1 MAERSAKGEAR
12 NPVPELVTEL
22 EKAVT
27 EVFVGSGETVRLA
40 VLGLLGGLHVLIED
54 IPGVGKTTLASALSR
69 AAGLSFSRIQFTPD
83 MLPGDVLGM
92 NVWDP
97 ALHSFVFREGPV
109 NAAFILADE
118 LNRTSPRTQSAFL
131 EAMQDG
137 QITIDGKTRVLPQ
150 PFFLIATQN
159 PASFAG
165 TFPLPEAELDR
176 FGLSFP
182 IGYPSREDE
191 AEILRRKSLPGVM
204 PGLAPDRRA
213 AQGDDVRAVTD
224 SESILSARQFI
235 STIHVSD
242 PVRDYIVQIIRET
255 RSNAN
260 IRLGA
265 SPRAAI
271 FLQQAAR
278 TKAAADGRDYIIP
291 EDVESM
297 AETVLA
303 HRIQLS
309 SQARL
314 SQADT
319 RQCVRSVCAA
329 VPKPTGL

>member
-1 MAERSAKGEAR
+1 MDDKAAAKAQSVRTLVLNLEQSVSEA
-12 NPVPELVTEL
+12 
-22 EKAVT
+22 
-27 EVFVGSGETVRLA
+27 FVGSSETIRLA
-40 VLGLLGGLHVLIED
+40 ILGLVGGLHVLIED
-54 IPGVGKTTLASALSR
+54 IPGVGKTTLAAALSR

-92 NVWDP
+92 SVWDP
-97 ALHSFVFREGPV
+97 QLHDFVFREGPI
-109 NAAFILADE
+109 NAGFILADE

-137 QITIDGKTRVLPQ
+137 QVTIDGKTRILPK

-176 FGLSFP
+176 FGISFP

-191 AEILRRKSLPGVM
+191 TEILRRKSLIASDVKTVSNAEEI
-204 PGLAPDRRA
+204 LATRET
-213 AQGDDVRAVTD
+213 VNTLHI
-224 SESILSARQFI
+224 ESNI
-235 STIHVSD
+235 
-242 PVRDYIVQIIRET
+242 RDYIVQLVRKT
-255 RSNAN
+255 RTSGD

-278 TKAAADGRDYIIP
+278 AKAASEGRAFVIP
-291 EDVESM
+291 EDVEAM
-297 AETVLA
+297 AEPVLA

-314 SQADT
+314 SQTDT
-319 RQCVRSVCAA
+319 RKCIRAVCGA

>member
-1 MAERSAKGEAR
+1 MAARSQRNVEG
-12 NPVPELVTEL
+12 NPVPGLSSGL
-22 EKAVT
+22 EESVAG
-27 EVFVGSGETVRLA
+27 VFVGSKETIRLA

-69 AAGLSFSRIQFTPD
+69 AASLSFSRIQFTPD

-97 ALHSFVFREGPV
+97 SLHSFVFREGPV

-137 QITIDGKTRVLPQ
+137 QITIDGKTRILPQ

-182 IGYPSREDE
+182 IGYPTKEDE
-191 AEILRRKSLPGVM
+191 TEILRRKSVPGK
-204 PGLAPDRRA
+204 PDA
-213 AQGDDVRAVTD
+213 AIKAVTD
-224 SESILSARQFI
+224 ADSILAAREFI
-235 STIHVSD
+235 SGLHVAD
-242 PVRDYIVQIIRET
+242 PVRDYIVQIVRATRE
-255 RSNAN
+255 SGD

-278 TKAAADGRDYIIP
+278 ALAASKGRDFVLP
-291 EDVESM
+291 EDVEAM
-297 AETVLA
+297 AEPVLA

-314 SQADT
+314 SQTGAG
-319 RQCVRSVCAA
+319 QCIRAVCALI
-329 VPKPTGL
+329 PKPTGL

>member
-1 MAERSAKGEAR
+1 MADKSA
-12 NPVPELVTEL
+12 ELAQSVRTLVLNL
-22 EKAVT
+22 EQAVSET
-27 EVFVGSGETVRLA
+27 FVGSRETIRLA
-40 VLGLLGGLHVLIED
+40 VLGLVGGLHVLIED
-54 IPGVGKTTLASALSR
+54 IPGVGKTTLAAALSR

-83 MLPGDVLGM
+83 LLPGDVLGM
-92 NVWDP
+92 SVWDP
-97 ALHSFVFREGPV
+97 QLRNFVFREGPI
-109 NAAFILADE
+109 NAGFILADE

-137 QITIDGKTRVLPQ
+137 QVTIDGKTRILPQ

-176 FGLSFP
+176 FGISFP

-191 AEILRRKSLPGVM
+191 TEILRRHSLM
-204 PGLAPDRRA
+204 TPDVKTVSNA
-213 AQGDDVRAVTD
+213 
-224 SESILSARQFI
+224 EEILSARETVKTLHI
-235 STIHVSD
+235 ENNI
-242 PVRDYIVQIIRET
+242 RDYIVQLVRKT
-255 RSNAN
+255 RASGD

-278 TKAAADGRDYIIP
+278 AKAASEGRAFVIP
-291 EDVESM
+291 EDVEAM
-297 AETVLA
+297 AEPVLA

-314 SQADT
+314 SQTDT
-319 RQCVRSVCAA
+319 RKCIRAVCGA

>member
-1 MAERSAKGEAR
+1 MAAR
-12 NPVPELVTEL
+12 NQKVAEGNPVPALAAGL
-22 EKAVT
+22 EESVSN
-27 EVFVGSGETVRLA
+27 VFVGSKETIRLA

-69 AAGLSFSRIQFTPD
+69 AASLSFSRIQFTPD

-109 NAAFILADE
+109 NASFILADE

-137 QITIDGKTRVLPQ
+137 QVTIDGKTRVLPQ
-150 PFFLIATQN
+150 PFFLVATQN

-182 IGYPSREDE
+182 IGYPTKEDE
-191 AEILRRKSLPGVM
+191 TEILRRKSM
-204 PGLAPDRRA
+204 PGAMPGA
-213 AQGDDVRAVTD
+213 AVQTVTD
-224 SESILSARQFI
+224 ADSILAAREFI
-235 STIHVSD
+235 SKLHVAD
-242 PVRDYIVQIIRET
+242 PVREYIVQIVRATRE
-255 RSNAN
+255 SGD

-278 TKAAADGRDYIIP
+278 ALAASKNRDFVLP
-291 EDVESM
+291 EDVEAM
-297 AETVLA
+297 AESVLA

-314 SQADT
+314 NRTGAG
-319 RQCVRSVCAA
+319 QCIRAVCASI
-329 VPKPTGL
+329 PKPTGL